1 MRSMR
6 IGVISD
12 VHANLPALEA
22 ALDFLRAAR
31 VDEILC
37 LGDVVGYGPH
47 PNEVI
52 ERLRAEKIPTTL
64 GGHDLKVA
72 YPSLGATGGEEK
84 EASLA
89 WTREQLTPEN
99 LVFLKQLPPF
109 LKLDTPY
116 GRLRAFH
123 GHPEDPERRFPL
135 EEAEEILARLRA
147 RLVLAG
153 GRHVPI
159 LKRYAGVVLMDP
171 GSVGLSLSGE
181 PGADVAILNVS
192 KEKVSARTFK
202 LPYEFGRTAFDLKA
216 WGLPDRI
223 AEVIQR
229 GAL

>member
-6 IGVISD
+6 LGVISD

-22 ALDFLRAAR
+22 AIEFLRAAR

-52 ERLRAEKIPTTL
+52 ERLRAEKIPTAL

-72 YPSLGATGGEEK
+72 YPGLGATGSEEK

-89 WTREQLTPEN
+89 WTREQLTEEN
-99 LVFLKQLPPF
+99 LAFLKQLPPF
-109 LKLDTPY
+109 IKLETPY

-123 GHPEDPERRFPL
+123 GHPEDPERRFPM
-135 EEAEEILARLRA
+135 EEAEDILPRLRA
-147 RLVLAG
+147 RAVLAG

-159 LKRYAGVVLMDP
+159 FKRFSGVALLDP

-181 PGADVAILNVS
+181 PGADVAILTLN
-192 KEKVSARTFK
+192 EKKLRARTFK

-229 GAL
+229 GTL